1 MGPCEHKRVGTKR
14 YMAPE
19 VLSGTLN
26 TNRFDDFKQAD
37 VYSFSLV
44 LWELCLKTKT
54 YKDKEVFT
62 YVHKYV
68 YIQGAMTNFT
78 NQSYVVCT
86 HIYYN

>member
-62 YVHKYV
+62 YILDTI
-68 YIQGAMTNFT
+68 YINFMHT
-78 NQSYVVCT
+78 VQ
-86 HIYYN
+86 